1 VPAFFFGFN
10 SFRSDPVD
18 NYYQYLRNFSRELG
32 SRIVEMYPP
41 LQGPN
46 DPIAASIS
54 TLLRKP
60 LPAQALTI
68 SGLAKALETSRSVRI
83 VGECGTGKTLM
94 SMGVAHTH
102 ANGAPYT
109 AIAMCPPHL
118 VLKWAREVLTTVPRA
133 RVFVIYDMRNGGD
146 RTKPHGIVEVQLKN
160 GHAVNKGLKTSL
172 CELRA
177 MGRKGWKTLCS
188 RPAYFIV
195 SRETGKLSYHWKH
208 VFEVAESGRDKGAV
222 INPDT
227 GTTIESADGGY
238 LSRMDFDVLKHSE
251 SISRQKQ
258 GTTVFSALWQADRAK
273 IQRMAPLAY
282 IGRYMHGWWDYAIA
296 DELHQLAQET
306 AQGHNLGVLYRCS
319 RRLIGLTG
327 TLMGG
332 YADDLFHL
340 FYRMEPRR
348 MVAEGLAAGSSGRRD
363 FATQYGVMESIE
375 KIPDADKAC
384 TRSAKS
390 DVRLLRRPGASPLVF
405 GKFLMGTTAFVTL
418 EDIAHY
424 LPSYEES
431 VIEVEMDGVL
441 GKAYQHI
448 EEDIATAMKQN
459 RGNRSLMSLMMH
471 RLLLYSDHPF
481 DIGEIWGKRFDPK
494 TKAYEHF
501 LVTRSPE
508 LSKDVVY
515 PKERRLIEDIRAE
528 VSNGRRCQVYV
539 TFTGE
544 FDVAARL
551 ESVLRNA
558 GFRVAILRSTV
569 ATLQREQ
576 WYEKQLKDGVE
587 VVICHPKLVETGL
600 DLLAFPML
608 YFYETGY
615 SLHTLR
621 QASRRSWRIGQKDPV
636 RVKFL
641 VHKGTTQTTC
651 LRLMGKKMLVALM
664 MEGKFSGEGLHSI
677 ESDDDLMSAMAR
689 ELVERG
695 NVGESAAAVWADL
708 KREREQQM
716 PSMPTLSQTE
726 SGEEGDPSSPLL
738 PLEPVTASSPA
749 LHLVEPNPK
758 TQQKPSTLWP
768 SGHTEGEQM
777 LLFARTIAREPAASC
792 PQAHVRGAFKDKQE
806 IVWPAKPHLHR

>member
-1 VPAFFFGFN
+1 VET
-10 SFRSDPVD
+10 
-18 NYYQYLRNFSRELG
+18 YYQYLRNFSRELG
-32 SRIVEMYPP
+32 ARIVEMYPP

-46 DPIAASIS
+46 DPIAAPVS

-94 SMGVAHTH
+94 SMGVAHVH

-118 VLKWAREVLTTVPRA
+118 VLKWAREVLITVPRA
-133 RVFVIYDMRNGGD
+133 RAFVIYDMRNGGD
-146 RTKPHGIVEVQLKN
+146 RTKPHGIAEVQLKN

-172 CELRA
+172 YELRA
-177 MGRKGWKTLCS
+177 MGRKGWKTVCS

-208 VFEVAESGRDKGAV
+208 VFGMAESGRDKGAV

-227 GTTIESADGGY
+227 GAMIESPDGGY
-238 LSRMDFDVLKHSE
+238 LSRMDFDAVKHSE

-258 GTTVFSALWQADRAK
+258 GTTVFSALWQADRTK

-282 IGRYMHGWWDYAIA
+282 IGRYMPGWWDYAIA

-306 AQGHNLGVLYRCS
+306 AQGNNLGVLYRCS
-319 RRLIGLTG
+319 RQLIGLTG

-390 DVRLLRRPGASPLVF
+390 DVRLVRRPGASPIVF

-431 VIEVEMDGVL
+431 VIEVEMDGAL
-441 GKAYQHI
+441 GEAYQQV
-448 EEDIATAMKQN
+448 EDDITNAMKQN

-471 RLLLYSDHPF
+471 RLLLYPDHPF

-501 LVTRSPE
+501 LVTRAPD

-515 PKERRLIEDIRAE
+515 PKEWRLIEDIRAE
-528 VSNGRRCQVYV
+528 LRTGRRCQVYA

-551 ESVLRNA
+551 ESVLRTA

-569 ATLQREQ
+569 PTFEREQ
-576 WYEKQLKDGVE
+576 WYEKQLKAGVE

-600 DLLAFPML
+600 DLLAFPTL

-621 QASRRSWRIGQKDPV
+621 QASRRSWRIGQRYPV

-708 KREREQQM
+708 KREQEQQM
-716 PSMPTLSQTE
+716 PSMPMVSQTAP
-726 SGEEGDPSSPLL
+726 GEEDDPSLPLL
-738 PLEPVTASSPA
+738 PLEPVTSSSPA

-758 TQQKPSTLWP
+758 TQQKPSPLWP
-768 SGHTEGEQM
+768 TGHTEGEQM
-777 LLFARTIAREPAASC
+777 LLFA
-792 PQAHVRGAFKDKQE
+792 
-806 IVWPAKPHLHR
+806 

>member
-1 VPAFFFGFN
+1 MPAFFFGFH

-18 NYYQYLRNFSRELG
+18 NYYQYLRTFSRELG
-32 SRIVEMYPP
+32 ARIVEMYPP

-46 DPIAASIS
+46 DPIAAPVSA
-54 TLLRKP
+54 LLRKP

-68 SGLAKALETSRSVRI
+68 SGLAKALETSRSARI

-118 VLKWAREVLTTVPRA
+118 VLKWAREVLITVPRA
-133 RVFVIYDMRNGGD
+133 RAFVIYDMRNGGD

-172 CELRA
+172 YELRA

-208 VFEVAESGRDKGAV
+208 VLQVAESGCDKGAV

-227 GTTIESADGGY
+227 GTTIESPDGGY
-238 LSRMDFDVLKHSE
+238 LSRMDFDAVKHSE
-251 SISRQKQ
+251 IVSRHNQ
-258 GTTVFSALWQADRAK
+258 GTTVFSALWEADRTK

-306 AQGHNLGVLYRCS
+306 AQGNNLGVLYRCS
-319 RRLIGLTG
+319 RKLIGLTG

-375 KIPDADKAC
+375 KVPDSDKAC
-384 TRSAKS
+384 TRSAKN
-390 DVRLLRRPGASPLVF
+390 DVRLVRRPGASPLVF

-431 VIEVEMDGVL
+431 VIEIEMDGAL
-441 GKAYQHI
+441 GKAYQHV
-448 EEDIATAMKQN
+448 EDDITKAMKEN

-471 RLLLYSDHPF
+471 RLLLYPDHPF
-481 DIGEIWGKRFDPK
+481 DVGEIWGKRFDPK
-494 TKAYEHF
+494 TKAYERF
-501 LVTRSPE
+501 LVTRAPE

-528 VSNGRRCQVYV
+528 LHNGRRCQVYA

-544 FDVAARL
+544 YDVVARL

-569 ATLQREQ
+569 PTVEREQ
-576 WYEKQLKDGVE
+576 WYEKRLKDGVE

-600 DLLAFPML
+600 DLLAFPTL

-621 QASRRSWRIGQKDPV
+621 QASRRSWRIGQRHPV

-641 VHKGTTQTTC
+641 VHTGTTQTTC

-677 ESDDDLMSAMAR
+677 ESDDDLMSVMAR

-695 NVGESAAAVWADL
+695 NIGESAAAVWADL

-716 PSMPTLSQTE
+716 PPLPMVSQTAL
-726 SGEEGDPSSPLL
+726 GEDDDRSLPLL
-738 PLEPVTASSPA
+738 PLEPVTPSSPA

-768 SGHTEGEQM
+768 TGHTEGGQM
-777 LLFARTIAREPAASC
+777 LLFA
-792 PQAHVRGAFKDKQE
+792 
-806 IVWPAKPHLHR
+806 